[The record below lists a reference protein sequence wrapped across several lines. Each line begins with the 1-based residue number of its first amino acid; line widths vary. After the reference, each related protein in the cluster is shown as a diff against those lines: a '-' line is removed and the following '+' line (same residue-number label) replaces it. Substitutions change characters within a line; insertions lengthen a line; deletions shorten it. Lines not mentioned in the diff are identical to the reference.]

1 MRDISDQLREW
12 SNSLAES
19 VDPVELD
26 RTRSLQATST
36 EPATKPRWLAIA
48 ASIVLVVGGV
58 VAIGLP
64 RNRDSDDITP
74 ATTPS
79 NPTDVPETTPETT
92 PETSA
97 TPSPTTTD
105 AVVAPPQQSTTSTTD
120 ASTTSTATPQP
131 ADRLS
136 SWPAPSDQL
145 IQVDDIPALL
155 PGAQLPSAGLPVR
168 AQTEGG
174 SAAQPTFTQ
183 VFADAGRS
191 ILLTLQTTP
200 NSVET
205 TPDQMRQPT
214 TIEGWD
220 DAFFTDGSLRL
231 VASDPSGYVRL
242 TGTGLDDEQAAA
254 LIASMQRRPDGSP
267 GWNLPAESGLVEIN
281 GAWNDSAGQRVVTWF
296 DGTRVIAQMLISPSH
311 TDLIAEALGPDF
323 DPLEQVDVN
332 GHVGW
337 MNATPG
343 RRSVV
348 WSPDGTN
355 IVVLGIADD
364 RLDPLTVASSVTT
377 VDIADYEARTTT
389 EVPAGLG
396 DGCSGSLF
404 C

>member
-1 MRDISDQLREW
+1 MHDISDQLREW

-19 VDPVELD
+19 VDPVDLD
-26 RTRSLQATST
+26 RTRSLHATST
-36 EPATKPRWLAIA
+36 EPATTVRWFAIA
-48 ASIVLVVGGV
+48 ASLVLVVGGV
-58 VAIGLP
+58 VALSVL
-64 RNRDSDDITP
+64 RNRDSDHITP

-79 NPTDVPETTPETT
+79 SPTAVTEVTPETT
-92 PETSA
+92 ATTS
-97 TPSPTTTD
+97 PPTTD
-105 AVVAPPQQSTTSTTD
+105 AVVAPPQQSTTSTTV
-120 ASTTSTATPQP
+120 ASTTTTAATPQP
-131 ADRLS
+131 EDRLS
-136 SWPAPSDQL
+136 SWPAPSDQV
-145 IQVDDIPALL
+145 IQVDDIPAFL
-155 PGAQLPSAGLPVR
+155 PGAELPSTGLPVR
-168 AQTEGG
+168 ARSDGG
-174 SAAQPTFTQ
+174 SAAPPTFTQ

-205 TPDQMRQPT
+205 TPDQMRRPT

-220 DAFFTDGSLRL
+220 DAFFTDGGLRL
-231 VASDPSGYVRL
+231 VASDPSGHVRL

-267 GWNLPAESGLVEIN
+267 GWNVPAESGLVEIN

-311 TDLIAEALGPDF
+311 TDLIAQALSPDVDSF
-323 DPLEQVDVN
+323 EQVDVN
-332 GHVGW
+332 GAVGW
-337 MNATPG
+337 MNATSG

-364 RLDPLTVASSVTT
+364 RLDPLTVARSVTA
-377 VDIADYEARTTT
+377 VDIADYEARTTL